1 MNSGSNGCHNEDLD
15 QQIVTTLWEFVSD
28 VYTTA
33 KQRKKISNYK
43 EKKDVMKEQEQIN
56 PPAGE
61 KYWIRRKYYK
71 KVYCLYIC
79 MYNIFEEGL

>member
-56 PPAGE
+56 PPWVLSTIF
-61 KYWIRRKYYK
+61 KRKK
-71 KVYCLYIC
+71 ARKCP
-79 MYNIFEEGL
+79 GQQR